1 MPDRI
6 LTEFL
11 IVGVSSFI
19 LTAILSHFIIPILV
33 AKKAGQPIRLE
44 GPKAHYSKQ
53 GTPTMG
59 GIAFIF
65 AILIVALAA
74 VIVYAIKGEQNRFI
88 PLGLTLALAVFN
100 GMIGFFDDYRKLLKK
115 QNEGLKAWQ
124 KFALQLI
131 AAIIYVVMLVKFG
144 GIDTSLHIPF
154 IDKTV
159 ELGAVYYAFAVI
171 LIVGVV
177 NSVNLTDGLDGLAS
191 SITLIVALF
200 FAAVLFTVKTP
211 LLEDSEGV
219 RSSLSFV
226 SSALLGATV
235 GFLIY
240 NHHPAKVFMGDT
252 GSLFLGGMV
261 VGAAFIIDEPV
272 IILIAGGVYIF
283 EAVSVMLQVGI
294 FKITKKA
301 TGKQEGYRLF
311 KCAPAHH
318 HFEACGWSEVTV
330 VAVFTLVTVILCGL
344 AWVGLYF

>member
-1 MPDRI
+1 MLGRTI
-6 LTEFL
+6 LEFS

-33 AKKAGQPIRLE
+33 AKKAGQPIRQE
-44 GPKAHYSKQ
+44 GPKAHYAKA

-65 AILIVALAA
+65 AILFMALVM
-74 VIVYAIKGEQNRFI
+74 VIVYAIRQEQNRFI

-100 GMIGFFDDYRKLLKK
+100 GMIGFVDDYCKLLKK

-124 KFALQLI
+124 KFGLQVV
-131 AAIIYVVMLVKFG
+131 AAIAYIVLLEIFG
-144 GIDTSLHIPF
+144 DLSTDLHIPF

-159 ELGAVYYAFAVI
+159 PLGIVYYIFAVI

-191 SITLIVALF
+191 SLTLIVSIF
-200 FAAVLFTVKTP
+200 FAVVLFTVTP
-211 LLEDSEGV
+211 IFDGNDAASA
-219 RSSLSFV
+219 SLSFV
-226 SSALLGATV
+226 SSALIGGMA

-252 GSLFLGGMV
+252 GSLVLGGMRA
-261 VGAAFIIDEPV
+261 GAAFIINEPL
-272 IILIAGGVYIF
+272 IIVIAGGVFIF
-283 EAVSVMLQVGI
+283 EAISVMLQVGI
-294 FKITKKA
+294 FKITKMA
-301 TGKQEGYRLF
+301 TGKGYRLF

-318 HFEACGWSEVTV
+318 HFEACGWNEVTV
-330 VAVFTLVTVILCGL
+330 VVVFSLVTVILCGA
-344 AWVGLYF
+344 AWLGLYF

>member
-1 MPDRI
+1 MFGRT

-11 IVGVSSFI
+11 IVGVSSLC

-33 AKKAGQPIRLE
+33 AKKAGQPIRQE
-44 GPKAHYSKQ
+44 GPKSHYAKA

-65 AILIVALAA
+65 AILIIALVAV
-74 VIVYAIKGEQNRFI
+74 VIYAIRGEQNRLI

-124 KFALQLI
+124 KFALQVI
-131 AAIIYVVMLVKFG
+131 AAVAYIFLLVKFG
-144 GIDTSLHIPF
+144 GIDTTLHIPF

-159 ELGAVYYAFAVI
+159 ELGIVYYVFAGI

-191 SITLIVALF
+191 SITLIVSLF

-211 LLEDSEGV
+211 MLESDGV

-226 SSALLGATV
+226 SSALIGAMA

-261 VGAAFIIDEPV
+261 VGTAFIIDEPL
-272 IILIAGGVYIF
+272 IIVIAGGIYIF

-294 FKITKKA
+294 FKITKKI
-301 TGKQEGYRLF
+301 TGEGYRLF

-318 HFEACGWSEVTV
+318 HFEKCGWSEVTV
-330 VAVFTLVTVILCGL
+330 VVVFALVTVILCGV
-344 AWVGLYF
+344 AWIGLYF